1 MNREAFRNRMQ
12 QLKQYREQ
20 NPGKT
25 YLDWKQQLPENL
37 QDESSYNLKRAY
49 ELGYEPQ
56 TVEGDSLKHLPTRD
70 QETGEILK
78 KPWHP
83 TFLIGL
89 LEDAKLGY
97 YPQIK
102 NGTTYTTT
110 WEGNENPIYKYVD
123 GGEVPPSN
131 KPIIPEEPQP
141 YKGKLYKDR
150 YGRKYTEDQLADYY
164 DNSSDEIDRFTGKPF
179 IRGLRPI
186 VDLEDAAN
194 VTPIGDAI
202 SIYDTYEAL
211 RNKDWSGAGLAAMGL
226 IPFMPMT
233 VKQFRSSYK
242 GITPKVKRPI
252 PKVNRAAE
260 QLEKDRIIE
269 AARREQ
275 YLKPKARNEGYK
287 VVERLQ
293 DDPDYFNRAMQVR
306 KQFGDNYMR
315 TYADLISTYNTNPSK
330 LPQVELTNNL
340 PNARAQMGATTS
352 AANRHMAGGEFPRM
366 EEFNYRIDPT
376 KTDLSGNVTE
386 HGWNHLVDYLTNKTP
401 GASGNSNLFYKMS
414 EDISN
419 DKIDKHFEY
428 YMRPT
433 EQKAYMNQI
442 REYLFN
448 SGKINRRGDKVDAK
462 LLQQTLNTLKDTDTY
477 GSAVRASKQFKN
489 INKYTKWFN
498 SIPLLGLGTAAVYKG
513 TEQNE

>member
-1 MNREAFRNRMQ
+1 MDRQAFKQRMQ

-25 YLDWKQQLPENL
+25 YLEWKQQLPENL

-49 ELGYEPQ
+49 ELGYEPEV
-56 TVEGDSLKHLPTRD
+56 VEGDSLKHLPTRD

-83 TFLIGL
+83 TFLI
-89 LEDAKLGY
+89 
-97 YPQIK
+97 
-102 NGTTYTTT
+102 
-110 WEGNENPIYKYVD
+110 
-123 GGEVPPSN
+123 
-131 KPIIPEEPQP
+131 
-141 YKGKLYKDR
+141 
-150 YGRKYTEDQLADYY
+150 
-164 DNSSDEIDRFTGKPF
+164 
-179 IRGLRPI
+179 
-186 VDLEDAAN
+186 
-194 VTPIGDAI
+194 
-202 SIYDTYEAL
+202 
-211 RNKDWSGAGLAAMGL
+211 
-226 IPFMPMT
+226 
-233 VKQFRSSYK
+233 RSSYK

-330 LPQVELTNNL
+330 LPQVELTSNL

-386 HGWNHLVDYLTNKTP
+386 HEWNHLVDYLTNKTP

-419 DKIDKHFEY
+419 NKIDKHFEY

-462 LLQQTLNTLKDTDTY
+462 LLQQTLDTLKDTDTY

>member
-1 MNREAFRNRMQ
+1 MDREAFRNRMQ

-25 YLDWKQQLPENL
+25 YLDFKN
-37 QDESSYNLKRAY
+37 YA
-49 ELGYEPQ
+49 
-56 TVEGDSLKHLPTRD
+56 EG
-70 QETGEILK
+70 GEI
-78 KPWHP
+78 
-83 TFLIGL
+83 
-89 LEDAKLGY
+89 
-97 YPQIK
+97 
-102 NGTTYTTT
+102 
-110 WEGNENPIYKYVD
+110 
-123 GGEVPPSN
+123 PPSN

-352 AANRHMAGGEFPRM
+352 AANGHMAGGEFPRM

-386 HGWNHLVDYLTNKTP
+386 HEWNHLVDYLTNKTP